1 MDPFLTILSGLP
13 TTVALSVVA
22 LVAGALAGL
31 PLMLARRSRRVL
43 VRTPARA
50 VIDVLRALPPIVW
63 LFIIF
68 FGLAETGVQLS
79 PFVAASVGLGTISAA
94 YLAEVFRGGL
104 MAVDK
109 GQWEAGQALG
119 LHTRDSYRYVLAP
132 QAWRAALPA
141 TASYAIG
148 LIKDTSIA
156 YTIGVN
162 EILFEANHEAQLGT
176 ASALAILAFAGALY
190 AVLSVAVGLGSR
202 TLDRRLQAVTA
213 R

>member
-13 TTVALSVVA
+13 TTIALSVLALAIGA
-22 LVAGALAGL
+22 LVGL
-31 PLMLARRSRRVL
+31 PLMLARRARNLLIRV
-43 VRTPARA
+43 PARTA
-50 VIDVLRALPPIVW
+50 IDILRAVPPIVW

-79 PFVAASVGLGTISAA
+79 PFVAAVVGLGAISAG
-94 YLAEVFRGGL
+94 YLAEVYRGGL

-119 LHTRDSYRYVLAP
+119 LPTRDTYRYVLAP

-141 TASYAIG
+141 AATYAIG
-148 LIKDTSIA
+148 LIKDTAIA

-162 EILFEANHEAQLGT
+162 EVLFEANHEAQLGT
-176 ASALAILAFAGALY
+176 ASPLAILAFAGLLY
-190 AVLSVAVGLGSR
+190 AILSVAVGMASR
-202 TLDRRLQAVTA
+202 RLDRRLQLVVA

>member
-13 TTVALSVVA
+13 TTIALSVLA
-22 LVAGALAGL
+22 LVGGGLVAL
-31 PLMLARRSRRVL
+31 PLMLARRSRMAL
-43 VRTPARA
+43 VRFPASA
-50 VIDVLRALPPIVW
+50 LIDVLRAVPPIVW

-68 FGLAETGVQLS
+68 FGLAETGITLS
-79 PFVAASVGLGTISAA
+79 PFVAAAVGLGAISAG
-94 YLAEVFRGGL
+94 YLAEVYRGGL

-119 LHTRDSYRYVLAP
+119 LHTRDSYRFVLAP

-141 TASYAIG
+141 AATYAIG
-148 LIKDTSIA
+148 LIKDTAIA

-176 ASALAILAFAGALY
+176 ASPLAILAFAGALY
-190 AVLSVAVGLGSR
+190 AVLSVAVGAATR
-202 TLDRRLQAVTA
+202 QLDRRLHAVTA